1 MARPRKNG
9 SSGSL
14 DLSVTADYRHTGVKR
29 KNVPPATMAAE
40 GTVPKVAKARYAYS
54 PHLPPVLR
62 FDGTGKADALPGL
75 LAEAG
80 KRPLRPEELKTLAEA
95 LRRHE
100 PWLEWAGK
108 RESDSEGNGRG
119 FLEVDPVALHIHE
132 RVSAQA
138 VLKVAAR
145 QDVARDLFADPEQEY
160 RDAVQFYQHDVDWA
174 NRLILGDSLQVMSSL
189 ARREG
194 LAGKVQMIYI
204 DPP

>member
-1 MARPRKNG
+1 MARPRKSG
-9 SSGSL
+9 GSGSP
-14 DLSVTADYRHTGVKR
+14 DGSVTADYRHSGVKR

-40 GTVPKVAKARYAYS
+40 GTVPKVERARYAYS

-62 FDGTGKADALPGL
+62 FDGTGNVDARPGL

-80 KRPLRPEELKTLAEA
+80 KRALRPEELKTLAEA

-108 RESDSEGNGRG
+108 RESDSEASGRG

-145 QDVARDLFADPEQEY
+145 QDVA
-160 RDAVQFYQHDVDWA
+160 HT
-174 NRLILGDSLQVMSSL
+174 ILAEPKGRGPGQRGRAPSRQGGRPRTLATTSVTGSSE
-189 ARREG
+189 AES
-194 LAGKVQMIYI
+194 ISEE
-204 DPP
+204 